1 MIELKEVSAGY
12 NGEVKV
18 RGANLVFETGQVT
31 SIIGPN
37 GCGKTTLLNVIA
49 RLMRPYSGQ
58 LLVDGVDVNTIGK
71 KRYAQM
77 VSILPQ
83 IRTVPNIT
91 VKSLVS
97 HGRFPYLSF
106 PRRLSQD
113 DVEIVEHSME
123 ITGTMSLRNRYVAEL
138 SGGERQKV
146 YMAMVV
152 AQNTDMILLDEP
164 TTFLDIGHQFEV
176 LNLVRRLNKEGKTI
190 VMVLHDISHAL
201 DFSDKVCLMENGDVR
216 CIGDPKYVFNCG
228 QIDEVFNVTSEN
240 VVSPR
245 REHYIFSGHID

>member
-1 MIELKEVSAGY
+1 MIELKEVNAGY

-18 RGANLVFETGQVT
+18 RGANIVFETGEVT

-37 GCGKTTLLNVIA
+37 GCGKTTLLNIIA

-106 PRRLSQD
+106 PRRLSKD
-113 DVEIVEHSME
+113 DVEIVERSME
-123 ITGTMSLRNRYVAEL
+123 ITGTISLRNRYVTVGRVKTEGL
-138 SGGERQKV
+138 HGNGG
-146 YMAMVV
+146 
-152 AQNTDMILLDEP
+152 
-164 TTFLDIGHQFEV
+164 
-176 LNLVRRLNKEGKTI
+176 
-190 VMVLHDISHAL
+190 
-201 DFSDKVCLMENGDVR
+201 C
-216 CIGDPKYVFNCG
+216 PKYGYDTFRRAYH
-228 QIDEVFNVTSEN
+228 
-240 VVSPR
+240 VSRYRSPVR
-245 REHYIFSGHID
+245 GVESCEKAKQRGEDHSYGPS